1 MENVIFDG
9 INKYIEDNS
18 DKIIIY
24 PMVKELSQK
33 LCRNLVQNQE
43 DFKSIISNSIEQYIS
58 DAKIK
63 NILNKD
69 FTSQIIKKI
78 LNHKLDI

>member
-1 MENVIFDG
+1 MEKVIFDG

-33 LCRNLVQNQE
+33 LCRNLVQN
-43 DFKSIISNSIEQYIS
+43 
-58 DAKIK
+58 
-63 NILNKD
+63 
-69 FTSQIIKKI
+69 
-78 LNHKLDI
+78 

>member
-1 MENVIFDG
+1 MEKVIFDA

-24 PMVKELSQK
+24 PMVKELSKK

-69 FTSQIIKKI
+69 FTSQIIRKNI
-78 LNHKLDI
+78 ES